1 MYINKTKQKKY
12 FVKHH
17 HQQGFLDFVQIK
29 ICLADCN
36 QNFKHGKIN
45 PQWKT
50 QQKQKQQTIG
60 SVIEIHINFTHKLDN
75 KS

>member
-17 HQQGFLDFVQIK
+17 HQQGFLDFVQIN

-50 QQKQKQQTIG
+50 QQKQKQ
-60 SVIEIHINFTHKLDN
+60 
-75 KS
+75 